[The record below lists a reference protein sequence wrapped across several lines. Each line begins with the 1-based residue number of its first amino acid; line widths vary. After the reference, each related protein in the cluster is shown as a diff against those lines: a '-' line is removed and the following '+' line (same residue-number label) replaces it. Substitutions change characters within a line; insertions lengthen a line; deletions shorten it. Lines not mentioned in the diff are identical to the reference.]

1 MKSASI
7 VNGIIRFKT
16 VVCRNT
22 LIDSDHVPAL
32 MRDEMAAPAS
42 NRPDRS
48 ISSRH
53 LIAMPG
59 GKRRR
64 LWPWIAGFLAMLA
77 VAVVL
82 EAHHI
87 IAQAQPIL
95 RDRVIETLS
104 ARFKT
109 KVELAELD
117 VSITNGLNVSGKG
130 LKIFGPTDPNPT
142 EAGVQPLISLQEFQ
156 FQAVLASLFRTPMH
170 IDTVYVKGMTL
181 NVPPK
186 EDRHQLND
194 MGGDSGKRM
203 KIAIIVDKIV
213 CEDTRLIINTYR
225 QGKAPLDF
233 EISHLNMKDIGPGQ
247 PMPFEAT
254 LVNPKPVGDI
264 QSEGTFGPFHEDA
277 PRETPVAGDYSFT
290 HADLGTLKGIS
301 GILSSTGKYRGMLGK
316 IEVDGATDTPDFR
329 VTTSGHPVAL
339 HTDFHAIVDG
349 TDGDTYLE
357 PVKARF
363 LHSSFTAKGKVIRV
377 QNPSG
382 HDIELNVILDH
393 ARIEDLL
400 QLGVKTDPPIMSG
413 EVQMKTKMS
422 LAPGPAD
429 VTNRLKLDGSFKIPA
444 GLFSNQKIQD
454 RINALSLRSQG
465 EPKLAQEHAGGSVP
479 SDLDGSF
486 VLDQGLFTFPVLQFA
501 VPGTHASVAG
511 QYSLDGNTFD
521 FHGKLRLDAK
531 LSQMMTGWKSILLKP
546 VDPFF
551 SKNGAGTEVPFKVT
565 GTRSEPHFGLDL
577 GEKADAAPAQPA
589 PKTR

>member
-1 MKSASI
+1 
-7 VNGIIRFKT
+7 
-16 VVCRNT
+16 
-22 LIDSDHVPAL
+22 
-32 MRDEMAAPAS
+32 
-42 NRPDRS
+42 
-48 ISSRH
+48 
-53 LIAMPG
+53 MPG

-64 LWPWIAGFLAMLA
+64 RRWPWVAGFLALLMISA
-77 VAVVL
+77 VL
-82 EAHHI
+82 EVRHFLAH
-87 IAQAQPIL
+87 AQPIL
-95 RDRVIETLS
+95 RDRVIETLA

-117 VSITNGLNVSGKG
+117 VSIANGLDVSGKG
-130 LKIFGPTDPNPT
+130 LKIFGLTDPNPT

-156 FQAVLASLFRTPMH
+156 FQTGLLSLFRTPMH
-170 IDTVYVKGMTL
+170 VDTVYVKGMTL
-181 NVPPK
+181 NLPPK

-194 MGGDSGKRM
+194 MGGNSDKKM
-203 KIAIIVDKIV
+203 KMSIVVDKIV
-213 CEDTRLIINTYR
+213 CEGTQLIINTYKP
-225 QGKAPLDF
+225 GKAPLDF

-254 LVNPKPVGDI
+254 LVNPKPVGNI
-264 QSEGTFGPFHEDA
+264 QSKGTFGPFHEDA
-277 PRETPVAGDYSFT
+277 PRETPVSGNYSFT

-301 GILSSTGKYRGMLGK
+301 GILSSTGEYRGTLGK
-316 IEVDGATDTPDFR
+316 IEVNGVTDTPGFR
-329 VTTSGHPVAL
+329 VATSGHPVAL

-363 LHSSFTAKGKVIRV
+363 LHSSLTANGKVVRV
-377 QNPSG
+377 QNPPG
-382 HDIELNVILDH
+382 HDIELNVVLNH

-422 LAPGPAD
+422 LAPGTAD

-454 RINALSLRSQG
+454 RIDALSLRSQG
-465 EPKLAQEHAGGSVP
+465 QPKLAQEHAGSSVT

-486 VLDQGLFTFPVLQFA
+486 HLDQGLFTFPLLQFG
-501 VPGTHASVAG
+501 VPGTHANVAG

-577 GEKADAAPAQPA
+577 GQKADAAPAQPA
-589 PKTR
+589 AKTR